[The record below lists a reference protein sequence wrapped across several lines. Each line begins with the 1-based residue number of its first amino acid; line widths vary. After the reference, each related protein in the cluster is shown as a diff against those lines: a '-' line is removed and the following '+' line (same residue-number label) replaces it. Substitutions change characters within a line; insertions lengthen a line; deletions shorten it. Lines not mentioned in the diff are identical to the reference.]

1 MKPVYAYLIA
11 LAIFLAADFLWLGVI
26 ARSFYAERIGSLLL
40 DQPRW
45 GVAVLF
51 YVIYVVGLTYF
62 AVMPGIAAQSWVTGA
77 RDGALFG
84 FFAYLTY
91 NATNLSVMKGY
102 DALVAVVDTGWGTLV
117 GAGVAGATV
126 AVMLALGR
134 G

>member
-1 MKPVYAYLIA
+1 MVSRDNKKIRMGMLC
-11 LAIFLAADFLWLGVI
+11 F
-26 ARSFYAERIGSLLL
+26 
-40 DQPRW
+40 
-45 GVAVLF
+45 
-51 YVIYVVGLTYF
+51 VIYGIMAAAGLPFRGPVVIPGENPGLWAEVALLPTHDL
-62 AVMPGIAAQSWVTGA
+62 AWAILLPALVIQ
-77 RDGALFG
+77 LFG

-126 AVMLALGR
+126 AIMLALGR